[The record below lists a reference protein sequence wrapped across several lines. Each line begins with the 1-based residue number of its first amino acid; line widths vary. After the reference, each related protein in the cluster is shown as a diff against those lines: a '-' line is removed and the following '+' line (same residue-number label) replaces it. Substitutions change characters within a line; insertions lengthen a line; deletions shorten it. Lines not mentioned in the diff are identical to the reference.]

1 MRSYNIAVSFQYF
14 LYFGVLGIF
23 LPYFNLYC
31 YHLGFTGFQIG
42 TLSGLRSVLL
52 VLSPLLWGLLADRFQ
67 IRKPIYLFCNFASTA
82 VWAFYFFY
90 SDFPAMLVITFFYG
104 ILFAPII
111 SFLEA
116 FAMDALSLEKK
127 NYGKMRAWG
136 SISFIITVL
145 VLGRILDFY
154 SIRIILVLI
163 FAGALL
169 QAAAAPGLPASA
181 KRPEKQLSSGIKML
195 LKRRVVIFLFC
206 AFLMLVSHGA
216 YYGFFSIHLEKMGY
230 GKTFIGISWAI
241 ASIAE
246 IIVMINSDRI
256 FNRFSFEKILFI
268 SFLAAVFRWF
278 MLGFISSPAAILC
291 CQILHALTYG
301 AFHMASIL
309 YIDSVTPD
317 QAKTLGQA
325 VNNAITYGLG
335 LVVGFFISGYLF
347 EVIGPV
353 GLFFISGV
361 IALAAGVLFKGFQ
374 IIDSIHP

>member
-1 MRSYNIAVSFQYF
+1 MRSNKVAVSFQYF
-14 LYFGVLGIF
+14 IYFGVLGIF

-52 VLSPLLWGLLADRFQ
+52 VLSPLLWGMLADRFQ
-67 IRKPIYLFCNFASTA
+67 IRKPIYLFCSFASTA

-116 FAMDALSLEKK
+116 FAMDVLSLEKK

-145 VLGRILDFY
+145 ILGRILDLY

-169 QAAAAPGLPASA
+169 QALAAPVLPASA
-181 KRPEKQLSSGIKML
+181 KRPERKLASGIKML

-216 YYGFFSIHLEKMGY
+216 YYGFFSIYLEKMGY

-241 ASIAE
+241 ASISE
-246 IIVMINSDRI
+246 IVVMINSDRI
-256 FNRFSFEKILFI
+256 FSRFSFEKILFI
-268 SFLAAVFRWF
+268 SFLAAMFRWF
-278 MLGFISSPAAILC
+278 ALGFITSPAAILG

-325 VNNAITYGLG
+325 VNNAVTYGLG
-335 LVVGFFISGYLF
+335 LISGLAGSSSDRYMDCYFL
-347 EVIGPV
+347 PL
-353 GLFFISGV
+353 GLRLVRRLCRTLSV
-361 IALAAGVLFKGFQ
+361 VH
-374 IIDSIHP
+374 SYP